1 MLTDCRSVNVKGLGS
16 RVDKSVD
23 RRVDRGQA
31 TRQHLVEVATELFA
45 ARGYEGTSIEA
56 VLGGTGASRGSLYH
70 HFVSKERLFEAVVER
85 VHAQVGEATLAAANA
100 SGQTDAFGLLKAA
113 ELAWI
118 RLAGDPV
125 VRRIL
130 LIDAP
135 TVLGWRRWRDIEAQY
150 GLGMLKAVLQQAAD
164 AGRVPAQLVEPF
176 AHILLAAG
184 NEMALV
190 IALAD
195 DVPAAQASAEAA
207 VEEFLTRLLQ
217 PPDAS
222 NTGV

>member
-1 MLTDCRSVNVKGLGS
+1 M
-16 RVDKSVD
+16 D
-23 RRVDRGQA
+23 RRADRGQV
-31 TRQHLVEVATELFA
+31 TRQRLIEVATELFA
-45 ARGYEGTSIEA
+45 DRGYEATSIEA
-56 VLGGTGASRGSLYH
+56 VLERAGVSRGSLYH
-70 HFVSKERLFEAVVER
+70 HFSGKDRLFEAVVEA
-85 VHAQVGEATLAAANA
+85 VHARVGEATLAAATA
-100 SGQTDAFGLLKAA
+100 SGETEAHGLLKAA

-135 TVLGWRRWRDIEAQY
+135 TVLGWRRWRDIEEQA
-150 GLGMLKAVLQQAAD
+150 GLGMLKEVLRQAAD
-164 AGRVPAQLVEPF
+164 AGRVAAEHVDSF

-207 VEEFLTRLLQ
+207 VDEFLTRLLQ
-217 PPDAS
+217 PPGWTA
-222 NTGV
+222 

>member
-1 MLTDCRSVNVKGLGS
+1 M
-16 RVDKSVD
+16 D

-31 TRQHLVEVATELFA
+31 TRQHLIGVATELFA
-45 ARGYEGTSIEA
+45 DRGYEGTSIEA
-56 VLGGTGASRGSLYH
+56 VLERAGVSRGSLYH
-70 HFVSKERLFEAVVER
+70 HFAGKERLFEAVVDT
-85 VHAQVGEATLAAANA
+85 VHTRVGEATLAAATA
-100 SGQTDAFGLLKAA
+100 SGATEPHTLLKAA

-135 TVLGWRRWRDIEAQY
+135 TVLGWRRWRDLEQQY
-150 GLGMLKAVLQQAAD
+150 GLGILKTILQEAAD
-164 AGRVPAQLVEPF
+164 AGRVPARLVEPF
-176 AHILLAAG
+176 AHILLATG

-207 VEEFLTRLLQ
+207 VEEFLTRLLR
-217 PPDAS
+217 PSEPESAGPRS
-222 NTGV
+222 SE

>member
-1 MLTDCRSVNVKGLGS
+1 M
-16 RVDKSVD
+16 D

-31 TRQHLVEVATELFA
+31 TRRHLVEVATELFA
-45 ARGYEGTSIEA
+45 DRGYEGTSIEA
-56 VLGGTGASRGSLYH
+56 VLEHAGVSRGSLYH
-70 HFVSKERLFEAVVER
+70 HFASKERLFEAVVEA
-85 VHAQVGEATLAAANA
+85 VHAQVGEATLAAATA
-100 SGQTDAFGLLKAA
+100 SGETEACGLLKAA
-113 ELAWI
+113 EMAWI
-118 RLAGDPV
+118 RLAGDAV

-135 TVLGWRRWRDIEAQY
+135 TVLGWRRWRGIEEQY

-164 AGRVPAQLVEPF
+164 AGRVPAPLVEPF

-195 DVPAAQASAEAA
+195 DVPAAQATAEAA
-207 VEEFLTRLLQ
+207 VEEFLDRMLQ
-217 PPDAS
+217 PTELQATD
-222 NTGV
+222 T

>member
-1 MLTDCRSVNVKGLGS
+1 M
-16 RVDKSVD
+16 D

-31 TRQHLVEVATELFA
+31 TRQRLIEVATELFA
-45 ARGYEGTSIEA
+45 DRGYEGTAIEA
-56 VLGGTGASRGSLYH
+56 VLERAGTSRGSLYH
-70 HFVSKERLFEAVVER
+70 HFAGKDRLFEAVVEA
-85 VHAQVGEATLAAANA
+85 VHARVGEATLVAVAA
-100 SGQTDAFGLLKAA
+100 SGETEAHGLLRAA

-135 TVLGWRRWRDIEAQY
+135 TVLGWRRWRDIEEQA
-150 GLGMLKAVLQQAAD
+150 GLGTLKEVLRDAAD
-164 AGRVPAQLVEPF
+164 AGRVPAGLVDSF

-184 NEMALV
+184 NELALV

-195 DVPAAQASAEAA
+195 DVEAAQATAEAA
-207 VEEFLTRLLQ
+207 IDEFLARLLR
-217 PPDAS
+217 PTP
-222 NTGV
+222 